1 MKKGSRNS
9 AFTIL
14 LKEMSTKFEAYYETE
29 IHHDHFEKRKSAQF
43 FVVQRLNEYNTV
55 FKWACK
61 MRVASSPLV

>member
-55 FKWACK
+55 K
-61 MRVASSPLV
+61 